1 MEKIKE
7 YLQKPLYSFICGVV
21 LGIIIGLPILGW
33 WLFPVEW
40 TDAGPADLRQDVKA
54 DYLRMAVESYAKNKD
69 QKLAMNRWAELG
81 KEGETLL
88 GIIQTDP
95 KLTPQEIS
103 QFGQL
108 VKADTSGI
116 VLPTS
121 PSTGLANPQ
130 ATAPEAPGSA
140 GLNPLVLILVF
151 FGLTLLIGGLLAYF
165 FILRKR
171 PEGESIVESIK
182 KVFAE
187 KERVIPEAEYIESDE
202 PPIAQFMTTYSL
214 GDDLYDDSFSI
225 DSPTGEFLGECGVG
239 ISETIG
245 VGDPK
250 KVTAFE
256 VWLFDKNDIQTITKV
271 FLSDYAFNDAAI
283 SQRLISKGEPV
294 LLENEKHVL
303 LETATLQLE
312 ARVVDVAYGQGA
324 MPQNS
329 FVDRM
334 TLELSVWPKFTE

>member
-1 MEKIKE
+1 MDKIKT
-7 YLQKPLYSFICGVV
+7 YLQQPIYAFACGVL

-40 TDAGPADLRQDVKA
+40 TDAAASDLRDDVKA
-54 DYLRMAVESYAKNKD
+54 DYLRMTIESFAKNKD
-69 QKLAMNRWAELG
+69 QKLAQSRWAELG
-81 KEGETLL
+81 KDGEALL
-88 GIIQTDP
+88 GVIQTDP
-95 KLTPQEIS
+95 KLTPQEIN
-103 QFGQL
+103 QFSQL

-130 ATAPEAPGSA
+130 TTAPDTSGSP
-140 GLNPLVLILVF
+140 GLNPLVMVLVF
-151 FGLTLLIGGLLAYF
+151 FGLTLIIAALFVYF
-165 FILRKR
+165 FILKKR
-171 PEGESIVESIK
+171 PEGESIVNSVK
-182 KVFAE
+182 KLFAE
-187 KERVIPEAEYIESDE
+187 KEKSVPEPEYVDTDE
-202 PPIAQFMTTYSL
+202 PPIAQFMTSYTL

-271 FLSDYAFNDAAI
+271 FLSDYAFNDSTI

-294 LLENEKHVL
+294 LLENDKHVL
-303 LETATLQLE
+303 LETATLQLQ
-312 ARVVDVAYGQGA
+312 ARIVDVVYGQGA

-329 FVDRM
+329 YVERL
-334 TLELSVWPKFTE
+334 TLELSVWPKYVE

>member
-303 LETATLQLE
+303 LETATLQLG

>member
-334 TLELSVWPKFTE
+334 TLELSVWPKFAE

>member
-103 QFGQL
+103 QFSQL

-130 ATAPEAPGSA
+130 ATAPEATGSA